1 MQCQITYFLISYM
14 SPLKT
19 IQFNGMAVDALEHG
33 SVSENQI

>member
-1 MQCQITYFLISYM
+1 M